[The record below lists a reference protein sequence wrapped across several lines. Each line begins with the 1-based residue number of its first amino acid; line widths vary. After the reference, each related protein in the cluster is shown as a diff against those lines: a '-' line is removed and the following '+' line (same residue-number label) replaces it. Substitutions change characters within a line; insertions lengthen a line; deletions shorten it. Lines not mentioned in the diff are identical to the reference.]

1 MLHTKWWQETIHE
14 RSAVNN
20 SLPMKDIS
28 TSTQKAPDRGTNAIE
43 MRDATK
49 RFLTPKGKIYTA
61 IRDINLAVAPGEF
74 VAVVGPTGCGKST
87 TLGLISG
94 LERPSEGSVQVMGKA
109 VQGIDPR
116 IGYVFQTDAVFPWKS
131 VLSNVAT
138 GPIFRGQSKAQ
149 AFERAHD
156 WIARVGLSGFENH
169 YPHQLSGG
177 MRKRVALAQ
186 TFINEPQILLMDE
199 PFSALDVQTRT
210 MMEDELLSLWSSLS
224 ASVVFVTH
232 DLEEA
237 ISLADRVCVLTS
249 GPGTVKGL
257 YTIDLPRPRK
267 VAEIRFEPRF
277 VQLYQ
282 QIWEDL
288 REEVIISYERAKQR
302 GDK

>member
-1 MLHTKWWQETIHE
+1 M
-14 RSAVNN
+14 NN
-20 SLPMKDIS
+20 SLPMKDVS
-28 TSTQKAPDRGTNAIE
+28 TSTQNESDQGTYAIE
-43 MRDATK
+43 LRNATK
-49 RFLTPKGKIYTA
+49 RFLTPTGKAYTA
-61 IRDINLAVAPGEF
+61 IRDINMAVAPGEF

-94 LERPSEGSVQVMGKA
+94 LERPSEGSVQVMGKP

-116 IGYVFQTDAVFPWKS
+116 IGYVFQSDAVFPWKN
-131 VLSNVAT
+131 VINNVAI
-138 GPIFRGQSKAQ
+138 GPLFRGQPKAE
-149 AFERAHD
+149 ALERARD
-156 WIARVGLSGFENH
+156 WITRVGLAGFENH

-210 MMEDELLSLWSSLS
+210 MMEDELLHLWSSLS

-249 GPGTVKGL
+249 GPGTVKGI
-257 YTIDLPRPRK
+257 YTIDLPRPRN

-277 VQLYQ
+277 VQLYHE
-282 QIWEDL
+282 IWEDL
-288 REEVIISYERAKQR
+288 RNEVMISYERNKQR
-302 GDK
+302 V

>member
-1 MLHTKWWQETIHE
+1 
-14 RSAVNN
+14 
-20 SLPMKDIS
+20 
-28 TSTQKAPDRGTNAIE
+28 
-43 MRDATK
+43 
-49 RFLTPKGKIYTA
+49 
-61 IRDINLAVAPGEF
+61 
-74 VAVVGPTGCGKST
+74 
-87 TLGLISG
+87 
-94 LERPSEGSVQVMGKA
+94 
-109 VQGIDPR
+109 
-116 IGYVFQTDAVFPWKS
+116 
-131 VLSNVAT
+131 
-138 GPIFRGQSKAQ
+138 
-149 AFERAHD
+149 
-156 WIARVGLSGFENH
+156 
-169 YPHQLSGG
+169 
-177 MRKRVALAQ
+177 
-186 TFINEPQILLMDE
+186 
-199 PFSALDVQTRT
+199 

>member
-1 MLHTKWWQETIHE
+1 M
-14 RSAVNN
+14 NN
-20 SLPMKDIS
+20 HLPMQDES
-28 TSTQKAPDRGTNAIE
+28 TSTQNASSLGTYSIELRGV
-43 MRDATK
+43 TK
-49 RFLTPKGKIYTA
+49 RFLTPADKVFTA
-61 IRDINLAVAPGEF
+61 IRDINMAVAPGEF
-74 VAVVGPTGCGKST
+74 VAVVGPTGSGKST

-94 LERPSEGSVQVMGKA
+94 LERPSEGSVKVMGKP

-116 IGYVFQTDAVFPWKS
+116 IGYVFQADAVFPWKN
-131 VLSNVAT
+131 VLNNVAT
-138 GPIFRGQSKAQ
+138 GPRFRGQPKAQ
-149 AFERAHD
+149 ALERARD
-156 WIARVGLSGFENH
+156 WIARVGLSGFEDR

-210 MMEDELLSLWSSLS
+210 MMEDELLQLWSAYS

-237 ISLADRVCVLTS
+237 ISLADRVCVITS
-249 GPGTVKGL
+249 GPGTIKGI

-277 VQLYQ
+277 LQLYH

-288 REEVIISYERAKQR
+288 RDEVVISYERAKQR
-302 GDK
+302 GDH

>member
-1 MLHTKWWQETIHE
+1 M
-14 RSAVNN
+14 NN
-20 SLPMKDIS
+20 SLPLKDVS
-28 TSTQKAPDRGTNAIE
+28 TSTHDASSSGTYAIE
-43 MRDATK
+43 LRDVTK
-49 RFLTPKGKIYTA
+49 RFLTPTGKAYTA

-94 LERPSEGSVQVMGKA
+94 LERPSEGSVQVMGNP

-116 IGYVFQTDAVFPWKS
+116 IGYVFQSDAVFPWKN
-131 VLSNVAT
+131 VLNNVAT
-138 GPIFRGQSKAQ
+138 GPLFRGRPKSEAI
-149 AFERAHD
+149 ERARD

-210 MMEDELLSLWSSLS
+210 MMEDELLHMWSSLS

-249 GPGTVKGL
+249 GPGTVKGI
-257 YTIDLPRPRK
+257 YTIDLPRPRN

-277 VQLYQ
+277 VQLYHE
-282 QIWEDL
+282 IWEDL
-288 REEVIISYERAKQR
+288 RNEVMISYEHSKQR
-302 GDK
+302 I